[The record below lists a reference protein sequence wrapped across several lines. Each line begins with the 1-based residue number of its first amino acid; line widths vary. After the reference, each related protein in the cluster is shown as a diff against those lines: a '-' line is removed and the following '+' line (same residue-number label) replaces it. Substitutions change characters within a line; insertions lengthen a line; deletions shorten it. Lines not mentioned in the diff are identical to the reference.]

1 MFKSFSF
8 SSLKPKS
15 VGKSAVNQRISLQI
29 VLRILALETN
39 LQQKD
44 IHKQK
49 YKFIGTKMMF
59 KFIFYYKKKFTF
71 YKGLHFVRGST

>member
-1 MFKSFSF
+1 MFKSFGF
-8 SSLKPKS
+8 NPLKPKS

-39 LQQKD
+39 LQQKE
-44 IHKQK
+44 IQRQK

-59 KFIFYYKKKFTF
+59 KFIFYYKKKFPF
-71 YKGLHFVRGST
+71 IKDCIL